1 MVTRACSSANC
12 CLYYLRLTSKA
23 NHFFFFQFYFTLA
36 PSLELWLSISND
48 FLEKKKLSG
57 EMKSQQQNLHFY
69 RSECVR
75 TLSRAKNVLQLI
87 SLDALYI
94 IEKFLMLRAA
104 AEANFFATNSIR
116 NLTTTDET
124 GKSVNWKWKVKK
136 HETQLQT
143 ERSSNPNGFDWEW
156 LVLRW
161 FRIGGELNLKAEFCA
176 HSNRLCFSDCL
187 GKKPFLRAQLSL
199 FFQNQSG
206 LTYADSTQTPPHWTG
221 MLMFR
226 RSFI

>member
-1 MVTRACSSANC
+1 
-12 CLYYLRLTSKA
+12 
-23 NHFFFFQFYFTLA
+23 
-36 PSLELWLSISND
+36 
-48 FLEKKKLSG
+48 
-57 EMKSQQQNLHFY
+57 MKSQQQNLHFY

-136 HETQLQT
+136 TRDT
-143 ERSSNPNGFDWEW
+143 TTNGTI
-156 LVLRW
+156 V
-161 FRIGGELNLKAEFCA
+161 
-176 HSNRLCFSDCL
+176 
-187 GKKPFLRAQLSL
+187 
-199 FFQNQSG
+199 
-206 LTYADSTQTPPHWTG
+206 
-221 MLMFR
+221 
-226 RSFI
+226 

>member
-1 MVTRACSSANC
+1 MASQSGLTGFNKSLENGHSSLFQCKLLPLLFATHIKGQP
-12 CLYYLRLTSKA
+12 L
-23 NHFFFFQFYFTLA
+23 FFFQFYFTLA

-143 ERSSNPNGFDWEW
+143 ERSSNPNGFD
-156 LVLRW
+156 
-161 FRIGGELNLKAEFCA
+161 
-176 HSNRLCFSDCL
+176 
-187 GKKPFLRAQLSL
+187 
-199 FFQNQSG
+199 
-206 LTYADSTQTPPHWTG
+206 
-221 MLMFR
+221 
-226 RSFI
+226 